1 MSNITPT
8 TGSMTAWQ
16 KAEFAIEHSN
26 RVLLYGLP
34 GTGKTYF
41 GLTHATNNNK
51 AYRLACTEDM
61 SSSDLEGFWRREAS
75 GALKFHEGVGIRAWR
90 EGARLVVDE
99 INRINGDVESKL
111 MMLLDTEA
119 SASWENPDTGEV
131 VKPHSGFSVVATMN
145 GMPED
150 LAPAVLDRLTVR
162 CAVNTPNPKAIDSL
176 PIYLRQLAETFTSE
190 DAQFRYSLR
199 SFVEFHAMYEKSK
212 DLRACAQVVFPE
224 VHESMTDSLAIIA
237 SEAGLL

>member
-1 MSNITPT
+1 MSSTVDTNAMT
-8 TGSMTAWQ
+8 TWQ

-41 GLTHATNNNK
+41 GLTHGTQGK
-51 AYRLACTEDM
+51 KSYRLACTEDM
-61 SSSDLEGFWRREAS
+61 SSADLEGFWRREAS
-75 GALKFHEGVGIRAWR
+75 GSLKWHEGVGIRAWR

-99 INRINGDVESKL
+99 VNRINGDVESKL

-119 SASWENPDTGEV
+119 SASWENPDTGEI
-131 VKPHSGFSVVATMN
+131 VKPHKDFSVVATMN

-162 CAVNTPNPKAIDSL
+162 CAVNTPNPKAIETL
-176 PIYLRQLAETFTSE
+176 PEYLRQLAIAFTAE
-190 DAQFRYSLR
+190 DAQYRYSLR
-199 SFVEFHAMYEKSK
+199 SFVEFQSMYEKSK
-212 DLRACAQVVFPE
+212 NLKACAQVLFPE
-224 VHESMTDSLAIIA
+224 VHESMIDSLSIVA